1 MVDDVNVP
9 RGPAPGTTPGPE
21 THSPPSP
28 LGFAGLPPAPPQ
40 QWQPGSAMSL
50 RPLRVG
56 EMLDAAI
63 KLYRQHWKTFMAMVA
78 IITVPFVFLQH
89 LAVAM
94 LGAGDPFDPVSGA
107 RTGVISTTI
116 AFAALDFLLI
126 RPFLTAAIVRSVAIA
141 YLGGVPAVGPAYDF
155 ALRRLWSIL
164 WVVLLGILAI
174 VGIFVPIV
182 GLATALV
189 AAGSAEGAVL
199 VFLPGVVLAVVLY
212 IRWLFGPAVV
222 VVEDQRGKA
231 ALARSWRLSSHAF
244 WKIVGTTLL
253 AWLLTGIVG
262 GLFSVVP
269 TLLSAPL
276 GSAGWLVRAAG
287 SAVAS
292 VVTTPFVIMVT
303 VLLYFDQRIRKEGLD
318 LAIMAQEL

>member
-21 THSPPSP
+21 NHSPPSP

-40 QWQPGSAMSL
+40 QWRPGSAMSL

-56 EMLDAAI
+56 EMLDVAI
-63 KLYRQHWKTFMAMVA
+63 KLYRQHWKTFVAMVA

-89 LAVAM
+89 LAFAM
-94 LGAGDPFDPVSGA
+94 LEAGDPFDPVSGSP
-107 RTGVISTTI
+107 TGLISTTI

-126 RPFLTAAIVRSVAIA
+126 RPFLTAAIVRSVATA
-141 YLGGVPAVGPAYDF
+141 YLGGVPGVGAAYDF
-155 ALRRLWSIL
+155 AVRRLWSIL
-164 WVVLLGILAI
+164 WVLLLGILVI
-174 VGIFVPIV
+174 VGIVVALF
-182 GLATALV
+182 GLASAFV
-189 AAGSAEGAVL
+189 AAGSREGAVL
-199 VFLPGVVLAVVLY
+199 VFLPGVVLVVVLY

-231 ALARSWRLSSHAF
+231 ALGRSWRLSSRAF

-253 AWLLTGIVG
+253 AGLLTAIVTW
-262 GLFSVVP
+262 LFGVVP

-276 GSAGWLVRAAG
+276 GSAGWVVRAAG
-287 SAVAS
+287 SAVTS
-292 VVTTPFVIMVT
+292 VVTTPFAIMVT